1 MASMAEKTPVNEYLS
16 DFEVFETLTEQ
27 TMKNENAEN
36 ALAANCMSTDLG
48 KKVLQYLDSRPAKL
62 QTREKLED
70 FLHLQSRLIGDD
82 KISAAQTIQ
91 IINHVPVN
99 DVEMKILLDDS
110 ESLDKEDRLKLI
122 KAVGKS
128 IAKDDK

>member
-1 MASMAEKTPVNEYLS
+1 MASMTEKTPVNEYLS

-27 TMKNENAEN
+27 TTKNENAEN

-48 KKVLQYLDSRPAKL
+48 KKVLQYLDSRPAQL

>member
-1 MASMAEKTPVNEYLS
+1 MASMAEKTPVNDYLS

>member
-1 MASMAEKTPVNEYLS
+1 MASMTEKTPVNDYLS

-62 QTREKLED
+62 QTLEKLED

>member
-62 QTREKLED
+62 QSREKLED

>member
-1 MASMAEKTPVNEYLS
+1 MASMAEKTPVNDYLS

-62 QTREKLED
+62 QSREKLED

>member
-1 MASMAEKTPVNEYLS
+1 MASMAEKTPVNDYLS

-62 QTREKLED
+62 QPREKLED

>member
-1 MASMAEKTPVNEYLS
+1 MASMAEKTPVNDYLS

-91 IINHVPVN
+91 IINQKIQLRKVLSVLKGFGRYFHV
-99 DVEMKILLDDS
+99 E
-110 ESLDKEDRLKLI
+110 DK
-122 KAVGKS
+122 KS
-128 IAKDDK
+128 IFYSKIWPSVAFPV

>member
-1 MASMAEKTPVNEYLS
+1 MAEKTPVNDYLS

>member
-1 MASMAEKTPVNEYLS
+1 MASMAEKTPVNDYLS

-27 TMKNENAEN
+27 TTKNETAEN

-62 QTREKLED
+62 QTLEKLED

>member
-1 MASMAEKTPVNEYLS
+1 MASMTEKTPVNDYLS

>member
-1 MASMAEKTPVNEYLS
+1 MASMAEKPPVNEYLS

-27 TMKNENAEN
+27 TTKNENAEN